1 MAFKDDQL
9 PRHKDGRELRDEP
22 YDQALPTSLKKVHR
36 AASFLLMDSA
46 NCAARFGGI
55 SLYLIEL
62 ARLCDEV

>member
-1 MAFKDDQL
+1 MAGESSEIS
-9 PRHKDGRELRDEP
+9 RTIE
-22 YDQALPTSLKKVHR
+22 ALPTSLKKVQR
-36 AASFLLMDSA
+36 AASFLLMDNA